1 MPDCPQVVKELP
13 ALPPYPSSDNALIWL
28 VKDDPVLVEFAAI
41 TYVQLKA
48 ALNCIQEFEDGYD
61 RLDD

>member
-1 MPDCPQVVKELP
+1 MPDCPQSVKVLP

-28 VKDDPVLVEFAAI
+28 VKDDPLLVEFAAV

-48 ALNCIQEFEDGYD
+48 ALKCIQEFEDGYA